1 MRAKGAKVTGL
12 DQRPAPKAARPEGPV
27 PAKDVIYE
35 RLRTTGQLKGGGAA
49 RQHLACAPLAQ
60 AGATVGPKVPR
71 SQVPS
76 SHAAMQQQAKA
87 RQVRIRVPGHDED
100 LFPGG
105 LWPDCVAHLLP
116 VGADH
121 GRRNKLRQQS
131 GSPPQRKKL
140 RSSLPPTRPPPRRS
154 KGALDT

>member
-1 MRAKGAKVTGL
+1 MWLPRL
-12 DQRPAPKAARPEGPV
+12 AATKFTTNGIATQEVAIPV
-27 PAKDVIYE
+27 CVAYVS
-35 RLRTTGQLKGGGAA
+35 
-49 RQHLACAPLAQ
+49 
-60 AGATVGPKVPR
+60 V
-71 SQVPS
+71 QVPS

-154 KGALDT
+154 KGALDK

>member
-35 RLRTTGQLKGGGAA
+35 RLSTTGQLKGGGAA

-105 LWPDCVAHLLP
+105 LWPDCAAHLLP

-121 GRRNKLRQQS
+121 GRNKLLEQS
-131 GSPPQRKKL
+131 GSSRPQRKKP
-140 RSSLPPTRPPPRRS
+140 RSLPPTRPTPRRS
-154 KGALDT
+154 KGTLDK

>member
-1 MRAKGAKVTGL
+1 MSR
-12 DQRPAPKAARPEGPV
+12 
-27 PAKDVIYE
+27 I
-35 RLRTTGQLKGGGAA
+35 LRIDSCLCYVL
-49 RQHLACAPLAQ
+49 HLATTTCCYNDGCVAFGLA
-60 AGATVGPKVPR
+60 ATKFTTNGIATHEVAIAVCVAYV
-71 SQVPS
+71 SVQVPS
-76 SHAAMQQQAKA
+76 SHAAVQQQAKA